1 MYLGPIRIAAG
12 GRDLYADLEANGRV
26 ATHGIYFTTASAAIR
41 PESTPTLQEIIDL
54 LQQHPDLRLRI
65 EGHTDNTGSA
75 ETNQTLS
82 EQRAGA
88 IRNYLVQQGIDGGR
102 LEAAGFGQTQPS
114 ADNATPEGRQ
124 QNRRVELVR
133 I

>member
-1 MYLGPIRIAAG
+1 M
-12 GRDLYADLEANGRV
+12 
-26 ATHGIYFTTASAAIR
+26 
-41 PESTPTLQEIIDL
+41 

-65 EGHTDNTGSA
+65 EGHTDNTGSM
-75 ETNQTLS
+75 ETNRTLS
-82 EQRAGA
+82 ELRAGA
-88 IRNYLVQQGIDGGR
+88 IRNYLVQQGIDSSR
-102 LEAAGFGQTQPS
+102 LETAGFGQTQPS